1 MDMAPVKPMKTL
13 LQIQNTYISLLT
25 VLPKM
30 SSVEVVC
37 DPLSEGREPG
47 EDIRS
52 SIAAPPGSARQDT
65 HHLPGG
71 ELVLPGQQRS
81 STVATAAS
89 SLSQASGT
97 EMVLRSGQS
106 ILSLSISRS
115 LGL

>member
-1 MDMAPVKPMKTL
+1 MKTL

-30 SSVEVVC
+30 SSVEVVS
-37 DPLSEGREPG
+37 DPLSVGREPG

-52 SIAAPPGSARQDT
+52 SIAAPPGSARQEA